1 MKKKILLAAGGAA
14 LCIAAVAV
22 IICMSLGKSG
32 NSDVPEFVFPESSA
46 VIPETAAGE
55 TSSPET
61 SAPEAAPSEP
71 LPTLLTSRDPK
82 NGFELS
88 FDGFTIT
95 VRGRSDKEEIS
106 VIYLES
112 DKSSTSAQP
121 QYSGEEITAVVTG
134 KRGLNDFDTL
144 RIGKHLNYRLRV
156 TETGY
161 EPVDTSELAES
172 NTAATKTVVTLPAE
186 GVAEYVDAEKDPER
200 ISETLA
206 QVKAISDEVCEG
218 ISDDYDK
225 LRALSDW
232 VSANIY
238 YDFDSRDASVTPETL
253 CLSHVLETHRS
264 VCGGFSTLFSALC
277 AAQGI
282 TCLNIRGTALN
293 SGLCYAEPHESDA
306 LHEWNLVILDG
317 KHIWVDTVWN
327 TYNTYKGGEYHRG
340 SVTLEYFDV
349 PDEVFALDHR
359 AERCE
364 LRDYFSLTE

>member
-1 MKKKILLAAGGAA
+1 MNKKILLAAGGCAA
-14 LCIAAVAV
+14 VCIAA

-32 NSDVPEFVFPESSA
+32 NSDVPEFVYPESSSGSPEA
-46 VIPETAAGE
+46 SDYEPAAPET
-55 TSSPET
+55 
-61 SAPEAAPSEP
+61 APSEP
-71 LPTLLTSRDPK
+71 TAEPVPTLLTSHDPR

-88 FDGFTIT
+88 FDGFTIN

-112 DKSSTSAQP
+112 DKSSTSAEP
-121 QYSGEEITAVVTG
+121 QYNGNEITAAVTG
-134 KRGLNDFDTL
+134 KRGLNDYETL
-144 RIGKHLNYRLRV
+144 RIGKHLNYRLHV

-161 EPVDTSELAES
+161 EPVDTSEISES
-172 NTAATKTVVTLPAE
+172 NAAATRVVIMLPAE

-200 ISETLA
+200 IAETLA

-218 ISDDYDK
+218 LNDDYDK

-232 VSANIY
+232 VSTNIY
-238 YDFDSRDASVTPETL
+238 YDFDSRDNSVTPETL

-282 TCLNIRGTALN
+282 TCCNIRGTALT

-306 LHEWNLVILDG
+306 LHEWNYVILDG
-317 KHIWVDTVWN
+317 RHIWIDTVWN
-327 TYNTYKGGEYHRG
+327 TYNSYKNGEYHRG
-340 SVTLEYFDV
+340 SVSMEYFDV
-349 PDEVFALDHR
+349 PDEVLALDHR
-359 AERCE
+359 ASRCE
-364 LRDYFSLTE
+364 QRDYFALTE